1 MDRRA
6 RREARS
12 YFGPQLLELLLV
24 GFEGAAVDN
33 IELDPDGL
41 EFGVFPSTVSG
52 VSWAARKS
60 ENVRTLTDGRRPP
73 G

>member
-24 GFEGAAVDN
+24 GFEGAAVDI
-33 IELDPDGL
+33 IELDPDYL
-41 EFGVFPSTVSG
+41 EFG